1 MKKKLFILILIII
14 FIVTAGMLFVEYRNC
29 KIKKQNTKRYG
40 EIKKDIDNELKR
52 YMYIIAPKCYP
63 ENGALLLTH
72 QDLVYNGGMDKEK
85 FLDVDG
91 KSYCKAYI
99 KTKCAEIGKWT
110 WKITI
115 SCKDY
120 TDKGY
125 IDWARGFEQKNDKF
139 IE

>member
-63 ENGALLLTH
+63 ENGSLLLTH
-72 QDLVYNGGMDKEK
+72 QDLVYNGGMDKEN
-85 FLDVDG
+85 F
-91 KSYCKAYI
+91 
-99 KTKCAEIGKWT
+99 
-110 WKITI
+110 
-115 SCKDY
+115 
-120 TDKGY
+120 
-125 IDWARGFEQKNDKF
+125 
-139 IE
+139 